1 MNVYV
6 CVCVCLGIDVE
17 VMALTLE
24 CSEGLN
30 GEHPS
35 SNG

>member
-1 MNVYV
+1 MHVYV
-6 CVCVCLGIDVE
+6 CTCTCVGIDVGAM
-17 VMALTLE
+17 VLTLE